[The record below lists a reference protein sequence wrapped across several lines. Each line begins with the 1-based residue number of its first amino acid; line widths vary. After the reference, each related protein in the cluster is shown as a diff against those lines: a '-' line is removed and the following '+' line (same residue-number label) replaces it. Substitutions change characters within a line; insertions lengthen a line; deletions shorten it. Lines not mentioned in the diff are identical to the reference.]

1 MQQHAQSLINPNHQL
16 LKQCQM
22 SLPQRRH
29 WMKPCL
35 LIYIPTPRGTH
46 YQWGAD
52 FKLINPL
59 HFLGGESSHIPNDVS
74 SPENN
79 SHTFEYNSVR
89 SPVHRLPK
97 LNILYYNARSL
108 VLNLDNNI
116 WRLTPLC
123 INIICI
129 VETWLGDCIMD
140 GKVLIPRY
148 YLIRHDRNRHGGGV
162 AICVLDTFSFSVTA
176 IGPNS
181 LELISISINH
191 PSTKIGLAVLY
202 GPPTSPSSF
211 FDSLFSTFEYS
222 NVL

>member
-29 WMKPCL
+29 RMKPCL
-35 LIYIPTPRGTH
+35 LYLHPHPKRYL
-46 YQWGAD
+46 YQWSAD

-89 SPVHRLPK
+89 SPVHRIPK

-108 VLNLDNNI
+108 VLSSDNLKANTT
-116 WRLTPLC
+116 LYKPY
-123 INIICI
+123 IICI

-140 GKVLIPRY
+140 GEVLIPGY
-148 YLIRHDRNRHGGGV
+148 I
-162 AICVLDTFSFSVTA
+162 
-176 IGPNS
+176 
-181 LELISISINH
+181 
-191 PSTKIGLAVLY
+191 LAY
-202 GPPTSPSSF
+202 MSGQK
-211 FDSLFSTFEYS
+211 
-222 NVL
+222 